1 MATALEIVRGI
12 QQACANGYDGALDED
27 GNRVEIGLKR
37 EEGHLINDSRVV
49 DGFGVKFHGN
59 KLIGTYQSE
68 LKMKEVKDDQF
79 QNEVEGMIE
88 QVVKFLKKEY
98 KSVTGSSLSLTRDG
112 EADILVQ
119 NVSNYRTWCQAQM
132 PFVIGGLN
140 ETEEVAAGSSEDRL
154 DNSIKK
160 FLELGKG
167 PKPKN
172 VTRRND

>member
-12 QQACANGYDGALDED
+12 QQAAANGYDGALDED
-27 GNRVEIGLKR
+27 GNRIEIGLKR
-37 EEGHLINDSRVV
+37 EEGHLINDSRVM

-59 KLIGTYQSE
+59 KLIVTYQSE
-68 LKMKEVKDDQF
+68 LNLKEVKDDQF
-79 QNEVEGMIE
+79 QNEVEGMIG

-98 KSVTGSSLSLTRDG
+98 KRVTGSSLSLTKDAD
-112 EADILVQ
+112 ADILVQ
-119 NVSNYRTWCQAQM
+119 NVSNYRTWSQAQM

-140 ETEEVAAGSSEDRL
+140 ETEEVSAGSSEDRL

-167 PKPKN
+167 PKAKN